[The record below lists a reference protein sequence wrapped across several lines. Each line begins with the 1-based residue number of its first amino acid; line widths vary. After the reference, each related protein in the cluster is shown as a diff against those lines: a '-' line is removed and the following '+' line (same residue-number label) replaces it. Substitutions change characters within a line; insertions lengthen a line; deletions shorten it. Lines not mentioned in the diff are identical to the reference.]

1 MRFAR
6 LLALLLIL
14 SAGAIAQPTYYVA
27 PIYGYGTLSVTNT
40 SVLVSSMTP
49 SANSIAWPGPVGTVS
64 GVTVLLNDSASAN
77 NVYVCVL
84 GENPCTAAI
93 GLELIPGRAWQFYR
107 PSPTMTV
114 ISSGTATLQVTY

>member
-1 MRFAR
+1 MRFVR
-6 LLALLLIL
+6 LLALSLLI
-14 SAGAIAQPTYYVA
+14 SVGAVAQPTYYMT

-40 SVLVSSMTP
+40 SVLVSSMTV

-64 GVTVLLNDSASAN
+64 GVTVLLNDPASAN
-77 NVYVCVL
+77 NVYVCAL
-84 GENPCTAAI
+84 GENPCTTSI

-114 ISSGTATLQVTY
+114 ISNGTATLQVTY